1 MRNNFYVLILLF
13 VFSNTSIAQEVP
25 VDKEIDLS
33 VLNDY
38 ELTDKQYSAWKS
50 IKNNWLANDYE
61 LIKSENKIKLNCS
74 NCSAFY
80 VEVVIK
86 INESGKMEYYKLVNG
101 KRCGVGL
108 TKQLELRVMS
118 KFFKFEYPFELR
130 NTTFKT
136 RLGDVLKC

>member
-1 MRNNFYVLILLF
+1 MRNYFCILILLF
-13 VFSNTSIAQEVP
+13 VVSKTNSAQEVL
-25 VDKEIDLS
+25 VDKEIDLN

-80 VEVVIK
+80 VEVIIK
-86 INESGKMEYYKLVNG
+86 INQSGKMEYYKLVNG
-101 KRCGVGL
+101 KRCGVEL
-108 TKQLELRVMS
+108 TKQLELRMMR

-130 NTTFKT
+130 NVTFKT

>member
-1 MRNNFYVLILLF
+1 MRNYLYITL
-13 VFSNTSIAQEVP
+13 VFFIFSWNMAAQEVP
-25 VDKEIDLS
+25 LETPLEQN

-50 IKNNWLANDYE
+50 IKNNWMATEYE
-61 LIKSENKIKLNCS
+61 VIQAENKIQLNCK
-74 NCSAFY
+74 NCQAFY

-86 INESGKMEYYKLVNG
+86 INASGKLEYYKLLNG
-101 KRCGVGL
+101 KRCSVGL
-108 TKQLELRVMS
+108 TKELELRVMR

-136 RLGDVLKC
+136 RLGNALKC

>member
-1 MRNNFYVLILLF
+1 MRNVFSILILF
-13 VFSNTSIAQEVP
+13 FDFSINCIGQEIAIE
-25 VDKEIDLS
+25 KEIDTN

-50 IKNNWLANDYE
+50 IKYSWLASDYE
-61 LIKSENKIKLNCS
+61 LIKSENKIKLNCKD
-74 NCSAFY
+74 CSAFY

-86 INESGKMEYYKLVNG
+86 INESGKMEYYKLING
-101 KRCGVGL
+101 KRCGLGF
-108 TKQLELRVMS
+108 TKELELRVMR

>member
-1 MRNNFYVLILLF
+1 MRNYFCILILLF
-13 VFSNTSIAQEVP
+13 VFSNMNVALEIP
-25 VDKEIDLS
+25 FDKEIDLN

-38 ELTDKQYSAWKS
+38 ELADKQYSAWKS
-50 IKNNWLANDYE
+50 IRNSWLVNDYE

-130 NTTFKT
+130 GVTFKT